1 MKQDSRLGEDIAAC
15 VILFDHKNLSAEQ
28 LIFVVIL
35 GQFDTAKA
43 SANVNSK
50 QEEVQDK
57 I

>member
-1 MKQDSRLGEDIAAC
+1 MKQDSSLGEDIAAC

-35 GQFDTAKA
+35 GQFDTANA

>member
-1 MKQDSRLGEDIAAC
+1 MKQDSSLGEDIA

-50 QEEVQDK
+50 QEEIQDK